1 MKKRTR
7 GNPRGE
13 ARIITLRQAAVDVG
27 GKTNLARLRD
37 AGFVRPWKA
46 KHRDVQF
53 DIRDLDAAIDRIKME
68 GWPE

>member
-1 MKKRTR
+1 MKKRRR

-13 ARIITLRQAAVDVG
+13 ARIMTLRQAAVYVG
-27 GKTNLARLRD
+27 GKTNLTRLRD

-53 DIRDLDAAIDRIKME
+53 DIRDLDAAIDRSKSE
-68 GWPE
+68 G